1 MRLLVVTNDYPPT
14 IGGIQSY
21 VRDFLATLDGSGVEV
36 YVLASTQNAE
46 EAAEYD
52 RQLAANITAIR
63 YPVRVMLPTLRL
75 RKRMQSIITEYDID
89 TVWFPAAAPLA
100 VLAPA
105 ARAAGASRVVAST
118 HGHEVGWSML
128 PGARQVLRRIGRSV
142 DTLSYISN
150 YTRGRL
156 DTAFGGPE
164 WCALPSGVD
173 LHTFRPLDKQDVLR
187 VRAQHGLPLD
197 APLVTCVSRLV
208 KRKGQDIL
216 IDVWPEI
223 VRTHPD
229 AQLLIIGEGPYG
241 SNLARRR
248 EASSAKSNIRL
259 LGRRPFSDMVEIL
272 AASTVAAM
280 PCRTRGKGL
289 DVEGLGIVYLE
300 AQACGI
306 PAIAGKSGG
315 APETVDHERTGFVVD
330 GRDPRDV
337 INRLRQLLDDPE
349 LRTQYG
355 RAGREA
361 MEDQWSWE
369 QRAVTFRQF
378 LHMPSD
384 PRSSTK

>member
-14 IGGIQSY
+14 VGGIQSY

-52 RQLAANITAIR
+52 QQLAANITAIR

-75 RKRMQSIITEYDID
+75 RKRMQSIITEYGID

-187 VRAQHGLPLD
+187 VRAQHGLPPD

-241 SNLARRR
+241 SNLSRRR

-315 APETVDHERTGFVVD
+315 APETVDHGRTGFVVD

-361 MEDQWSWE
+361 MEDQWAWE

>member
-14 IGGIQSY
+14 VGGIQSY

-384 PRSSTK
+384 PRNSTK

>member
-14 IGGIQSY
+14 VGGIQSY

-63 YPVRVMLPTLRL
+63 YPVRVMLPTLQL

>member
-173 LHTFRPLDKQDVLR
+173 LRTFRPLDKQDVLR
-187 VRAQHGLPLD
+187 VRAQHGLPPY
-197 APLVTCVSRLV
+197 APLVTCR
-208 KRKGQDIL
+208 Q
-216 IDVWPEI
+216 
-223 VRTHPD
+223 
-229 AQLLIIGEGPYG
+229 
-241 SNLARRR
+241 
-248 EASSAKSNIRL
+248 
-259 LGRRPFSDMVEIL
+259 PFSDMVEIL

-315 APETVDHERTGFVVD
+315 APETVDHGRTGFVVD

-355 RAGREA
+355 RASRQA

>member
-14 IGGIQSY
+14 VGGIQSY

-63 YPVRVMLPTLRL
+63 YPVRVMLPTLQL

-384 PRSSTK
+384 PRNSTK